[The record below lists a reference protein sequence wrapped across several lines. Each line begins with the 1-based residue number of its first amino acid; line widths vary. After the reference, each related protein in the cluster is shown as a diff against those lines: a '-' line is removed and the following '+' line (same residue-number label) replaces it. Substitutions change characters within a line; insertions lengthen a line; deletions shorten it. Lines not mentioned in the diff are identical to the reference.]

1 MALLSVFQLI
11 RLGSQWTHRDRAGEE
26 IGLQVIQSHI
36 LYLPAAVIH
45 KPRISSTFYHTLVG
59 LADGFPG
66 SCLGAAVYRDGD
78 GDEHTDNDH
87 HYHQFHQGKAI
98 GTGSFLIILWGS
110 HQSIS
115 PSGLSLDRGPFF
127 TPLAGSSLSSR
138 ALVRDN
144 SSHGLITH

>member
-1 MALLSVFQLI
+1 MGMAIGAGYFAVFQLI

-26 IGLQVIQSHI
+26 IGLQVIPSRI
-36 LYLPAAVIH
+36 LYLPAAAIH
-45 KPRISSTFYHTLVG
+45 KPCIGSTFYHTLVG

-66 SCLGAAVYRDGD
+66 PCLGAAVYRDGD

-87 HYHQFHQGKAI
+87 HYHQFHQGKAF
-98 GTGSFLIILWGS
+98 GTPIFGNILRVP

-127 TPLAGSSLSSR
+127 TPLAG
-138 ALVRDN
+138 
-144 SSHGLITH
+144 